1 MTSRREFVTIVTIRQ
16 SFSAHFGGLEVGVE
30 KDKYKKM
37 NKLTYHHIYII
48 IYIYPIPTPRK
59 PRFLFIFMQKLC
71 VLPTDLPA
79 KALDVFSPSA
89 RRAARSVRKMRC
101 HLSQLSQNW
110 FSGVSFSFGDNLVH
124 SFSRIENPPERA
136 SFFRKR
142 QICGNGCFANHVCHF
157 TNGKRKKV

>member
-1 MTSRREFVTIVTIRQ
+1 
-16 SFSAHFGGLEVGVE
+16 
-30 KDKYKKM
+30 M
-37 NKLTYHHIYII
+37 NKLNCYHIYII
-48 IYIYPIPTPRK
+48 IYIYPIPTPRNTL
-59 PRFLFIFMQKLC
+59 FLSVFMQKLW

-124 SFSRIENPPERA
+124 SFSRIAIPPERA
-136 SFFRKR
+136 TRWTTWQRLFCKPCLSLY
-142 QICGNGCFANHVCHF
+142 Q
-157 TNGKRKKV
+157 RKKEKSLTKLKNQILQIKISSGAFHSREFVVPL